1 MAVGSPTTVAGAAAE
16 CTAFP
21 IIPVKGTVA
30 RLIGAARLD
39 DKPFAP
45 HCACMTTANDE
56 DARHKAKMANRKAI
70 QDAEVAAKTIEK
82 GLLIVHTGKGKGKS
96 TAAFGLMLR
105 AIGRSFR
112 CGVVQFGKGAWQSGE
127 RSAISTFGD
136 QVEWHTLGEGFTWET
151 QDRARDVAAAERAWA
166 ATKKMMADPSIRMIV
181 LDELNIALRY
191 DHLDAAMVIAALKA
205 KRADQHIVVTGRNAK
220 PELIEAADLVT
231 EMMPVKHHFAAGV
244 KAQEGIEF

>member
-1 MAVGSPTTVAGAAAE
+1 
-16 CTAFP
+16 
-21 IIPVKGTVA
+21 
-30 RLIGAARLD
+30 LIGADRLD
-39 DKPFAP
+39 DKPFAQ

-105 AIGRSFR
+105 ALGRGFR

-127 RSAISTFGD
+127 RTAIEKFGA

-151 QDRARDVAAAERAWA
+151 QDRTRDVAAAERAWA
-166 ATKKMMADPSIRMIV
+166 ATEKMMADPSIRMIV
-181 LDELNIALRY
+181 LDELNITLRY
-191 DHLDAAMVIAALKA
+191 DHLDPAMVIAALKA
-205 KRADQHIVVTGRNAK
+205 KRADQHIIVTGRNAK
-220 PELIEAADLVT
+220 PELIEVADLVT
-231 EMMPVKHHFAAGV
+231 EMTPVKHHFAAGV